1 MIALEKPVIVNR
13 FFRLKLSHKLFRYR
27 LFRKRLSK
35 QMNDD
40 ISNFCFEMEKASDL
54 PNMLETS
61 LRDNYNKLDIVRNYQ
76 KKMLFQLDGK
86 ASQRVRDTILD
97 RLENRF

>member
-1 MIALEKPVIVNR
+1 
-13 FFRLKLSHKLFRYR
+13 
-27 LFRKRLSK
+27 
-35 QMNDD
+35 MNDD
-40 ISNFCFEMEKASDL
+40 ISNFCFEMKKASDL
-54 PNMLETS
+54 PSMLETS

-97 RLENRF
+97 RLENRS